1 MKYIFLI
8 LILIIK
14 NAVAEEILIDGK
26 KAYLEEVDDGN
37 GGKTKVLVY
46 GQLQLEE
53 VIEQNPAKKR
63 ERKPHREILL
73 KFKEPEYQEVE
84 SPVDPI
90 PDPNIP
96 IELQKEYL
104 EEKRIY
110 DIKMEKIRKQ
120 ENSRTIKNKE

>member
-1 MKYIFLI
+1 MKYII
-8 LILIIK
+8 LILIFLIK
-14 NAVAEEILIDGK
+14 NATAEEILIDGK

-37 GGKTKVLVY
+37 GGKTRVLVY
-46 GQLQLEE
+46 GQVQIDEA
-53 VIEQNPAKKR
+53 IDQNPLQKK

-73 KFKEPEYQEVE
+73 KIKEPEFQEIE
-84 SPVDPI
+84 YPVDPI

-110 DIKMEKIRKQ
+110 DIKMEKIRNQ
-120 ENSRTIKNKE
+120 ENSRARKNKE